1 MRLGIRVRLAGL
13 TLSNTSKDIESFG
26 VQRSRKA
33 VHDWVKK
40 ADLQHASGASSDQ
53 IAVDETMTCIDGQQ
67 YWLYAAV
74 NPNSNKFLHI
84 WLFPTTTTALTEQFV
99 RSYAR
104 NTTSSMSFYR
114 DHAQH
119 LQTALQ
125 RIELRFQ
132 TVRHGKLNLLS
143 VSLEK

>member
-1 MRLGIRVRLAGL
+1 MVLRNEVMRLGIRVRLAGL
-13 TLSNTSKDIESFG
+13 TLSNTSKEIESFG

-53 IAVDETMTCIDGQQ
+53 IAVDETMTCINGQQ

-84 WLFPTTTTALTEQFV
+84 WMFPTTTTALTEQFV

-104 NTTSSMSFYR
+104 NTTSSMSFIVITPSISK
-114 DHAQH
+114 QH
-119 LQTALQ
+119 YS
-125 RIELRFQ
+125 ELSSDSKPF
-132 TVRHGKLNLLS
+132 GMES
-143 VSLEK
+143 